1 MINDS
6 LKPTGELL
14 IVLRGPDGKIKEQ
27 KQVPNLIVTSGKN
40 AIASRLAG
48 NTTGVMTHLAIGQ
61 STTAPD
67 VAQTGLLTE
76 FTGGSNARAALT
88 VSGGSISNNQIT
100 FTATFAA
107 GNGTGPVTEAGIFN
121 ASTAGV
127 MLARTT
133 FLVVNK
139 DALDTLT
146 ISWIVTIA

>member
-1 MINDS
+1 MIKET
-6 LKPTGELL
+6 LKPTGELV
-14 IVLRGPDGKIKEQ
+14 IVLRDQNGNIKEQ
-27 KQVPNLIVTSGKN
+27 RKVPNLVVTSGKN
-40 AIASRLAG
+40 LIASRIAG
-48 NTTGVMTHLAIGQ
+48 TTQAVMSHLAIGQ

-76 FTGGSNARAALT
+76 FTGGSNARAGLT
-88 VSGGSISNNQIT
+88 VAGGSVSNNQIT

-121 ASTAGV
+121 ASTAGT

-146 ISWIVTIA
+146 ISWIVTIS